1 MKRRIMNLLM
11 LFCIISASARVKTGI
26 EVLRD
31 DGFHALQGKRVG
43 LLTNQTG
50 VDAELNSTIDIL
62 HSADGVDLAVLFAPE
77 HGVRGD
83 IAAGASVANQRDA
96 RTGLR
101 IYSLYGSTKK
111 PTREMLAG
119 LDALVYDIQD
129 IGCRSYTF
137 ISTMGKA
144 METCADNGVEFIVLD
159 RPNPLGG
166 KRVEGPMTVE
176 EDCRSFVSE
185 YPIPYVYGLTA
196 GELALW
202 INKTRLGGKCRLKV
216 IEMEGWNRSMTFD
229 RTDLPWIPTSPNIPT
244 AETAM
249 FYPATGIMGE
259 LGSVSIGANF
269 TMPFRVA
276 VSESIDAQQ
285 LVAKLND
292 AAIPGVRFRPV
303 YLQPSGKRQQ
313 GVQIYIIDPEKAN
326 LTAIQFHI
334 LRALI
339 ALGHNPFDVPAP
351 RLNMFDKVCGSKTLR
366 AILADPRAPLPS
378 FDTSE
383 WLLSAPLLYN

>member
-1 MKRRIMNLLM
+1 MNLLM

-62 HSADGVDLAVLFAPE
+62 HSANGVDLAVLFAPE

-144 METCADNGVEFIVLD
+144 MEACADNGVEFIVLD

-185 YPIPYVYGLTA
+185 YSIPYVYGLTA

-229 RTDLPWIPTSPNIPT
+229 RTGLPWIPTSPNIPT
-244 AETAM
+244 AETAI

-285 LVAKLND
+285 LAAKLND

-326 LTAIQFHI
+326 LTAIQFYI

-339 ALGHNPFDVPAP
+339 ALGHNPFDVPAS

-366 AILADPRAPLPS
+366 TILADPRAPLPS

>member
-1 MKRRIMNLLM
+1 MKRKMMIFLM
-11 LFCIISASARVKTGI
+11 LIGIISASARVKTGI
-26 EVLRD
+26 EVLRA
-31 DGFHALQGKRVG
+31 DGFRALQGKRVG
-43 LLTNQTG
+43 LLTNPTG

-62 HSADGVDLAVLFAPE
+62 HAAKGVDLAALFAPE

-83 IAAGASVANQRDA
+83 VAAGASVANQKDA

-101 IYSLYGSTKK
+101 VYSLYGATKK

-119 LDALVYDIQD
+119 LDAMVYDIQD

-144 METCADNGVEFIVLD
+144 MEACADAGIEFIVLD

-166 KRVEGPMTVE
+166 NRVEGPMTVE
-176 EDCRSFVSE
+176 PDCRSFVSQ
-185 YPIPYVYGLTA
+185 YSIPYVYGLTA
-196 GELALW
+196 GELAMW
-202 INKTRLGGKCRLKV
+202 INKTQLGGKCRLK
-216 IEMEGWNRSMTFD
+216 IIKMEGWDRSMTFD
-229 RTDLPWIPTSPNIPT
+229 RTGLPWVPTSPNIPT

-269 TMPFRVA
+269 TIPFRVA
-276 VSESIDAQQ
+276 VSETLDAQK
-285 LVAKLND
+285 LAAKLND
-292 AAIPGVRFRPV
+292 MNVPGVRFRPI
-303 YLQPSGKRQQ
+303 YLQPGGKRQQ
-313 GVQIYIIDPEKAN
+313 GVQVYILDPDKAN

-339 ALGHNPFDVPAP
+339 ALGHNPFDVPAA
-351 RLNMFDKVCGSKTLR
+351 RLNMFDKVCGSKTIR
-366 AILADPRAPLPS
+366 PILANPRTPLPA
-378 FDTSE
+378 FDTSG
-383 WLLSAPLLYN
+383 WLSSAPKLY